1 MPASRRRFKRLSN
14 FLVLSLKFRFSGH
27 MDFATR
33 KLLNF
38 CADSSCSFWRRDCLD
53 YLHLNEIDVS
63 ASSVMTLA
71 V

>member
-1 MPASRRRFKRLSN
+1 MQAPEWAFKRLSN
-14 FLVLSLKFRFSGH
+14 FLVLSLKFRFGGH
-27 MDFATR
+27 MDFATQ

-38 CADSSCSFWRRDCLD
+38 CADLSCLFWRRDCLD